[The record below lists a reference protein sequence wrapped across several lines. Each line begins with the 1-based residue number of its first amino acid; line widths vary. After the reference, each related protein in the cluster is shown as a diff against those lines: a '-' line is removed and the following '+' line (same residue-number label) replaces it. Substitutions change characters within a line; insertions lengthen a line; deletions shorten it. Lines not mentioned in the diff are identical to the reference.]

1 MTSKP
6 HHASLRLT
14 FAATA
19 LVGALAATGCAT
31 GPKLVT
37 PNPPPIPK
45 AAGDVPSTNKA
56 VLQPGTQVV
65 ADTAEG
71 HIKIEAGPGLRRVFD
86 WDGMRRGVI
95 TKPREK
101 RFAGE
106 SAKGLY
112 FDGTPK
118 VWKPAHG
125 ISKLRYEEGYRNFE
139 NIDDAMIWMQIR
151 RLYYT
156 YNNDG
161 LVVGWKRKG
170 DTLQVEVWQFT
181 IDGQKPTSLPDSKGT
196 QIAEGPLKVEPQ
208 KMHPHLVFADGH
220 TEPYNTQTASEY
232 SGGGASSSASAS
244 TQSQHCSWFANLFG
258 QCSKA
263 SASSSEQTAKNG
275 SKTSATASASTS
287 TGTSAAASGTTAANA
302 STSGSTQ
309 TSETADNKAASKSE
323 PSNPTAEIAGNV
335 VNIRS
340 RPSTHSKVLMQAKQG
355 DSVSILKQDK
365 GWRYVKFDDGRK
377 GWVANFLLKHSG

>member
-1 MTSKP
+1 MTSTP
-6 HHASLRLT
+6 HHACLRLT

-19 LVGALAATGCAT
+19 LIGALAATGCAT
-31 GPKLVT
+31 GPKLST
-37 PNPPPIPK
+37 PQPPPIPK
-45 AAGDVPSTNKA
+45 PAGDVPSVNKA
-56 VLQPGTQVV
+56 VLKPGTQVV

-86 WDGMRRGVI
+86 WDGLRRGVI
-95 TKPREK
+95 AKPRQK

-139 NIDDAMIWMQIR
+139 NMDDAMIWMQIR

-156 YNNDG
+156 YNDNG

-181 IDGQKPTSLPDSKGT
+181 IDGKKPTTMPKAQST
-196 QIAEGPLKVEPQ
+196 RIAEGPLKVKPQ
-208 KMHPHLVFADGH
+208 KMSPHLVFADGH
-220 TEPYNTQTASEY
+220 TEPYNTRTASEY
-232 SGGGASSSASAS
+232 SNIHTGGTAGSAHASQCGWFKSVFGQCASASAGS
-244 TQSQHCSWFANLFG
+244 TNSRADH
-258 QCSKA
+258 
-263 SASSSEQTAKNG
+263 G
-275 SKTSATASASTS
+275 SNAAGKTSATAASNS
-287 TGTSAAASGTTAANA
+287 TSAAKNTAAGAGSASSTTAQQAASGAPQAR
-302 STSGSTQ
+302 
-309 TSETADNKAASKSE
+309 
-323 PSNPTAEIAGNV
+323 IAGKV

-340 RPSTHSKVLMQAKQG
+340 RPSTHSKVLLQARQG
-355 DSVSILKQDK
+355 DPVAILKKDH
-365 GWRYVKFDDGRK
+365 GWRYVRFGDGRK
-377 GWVANFLLKHSG
+377 GWVANFLLKH